1 MSLNNYWNDIDS
13 RLEKLVEFGEV
24 KLPSLEQFSLDLFS
38 NDIAN
43 EMGSQTFRELSNNHK
58 KFLDKIEIN
67 KYLIPKLYKI
77 AQKFF
82 NYDGELS
89 NQYHVARKVE
99 PGNKKEMYRAHFDS
113 HLFTIIFPI
122 KIPFFINQSSG
133 ELIYFPNLRSNPN
146 NEIMNILGKI
156 YYKKFASKK
165 GLQLLSRRKKKKIES
180 FKDKQPLIF
189 CGKQTLHTNF
199 PLSENCSSYRLT
211 LLTHLFD
218 NSPKYSLGNI
228 LRLIR
233 NR

>member
-1 MSLNNYWNDIDS
+1 MSINNYWNDIDS
-13 RLEKLVEFGEV
+13 RLERLVEFGEV
-24 KLPSLEQFSLDLFS
+24 KLPSLYQFGLDLFS
-38 NDIAN
+38 DNIAS
-43 EMGSQTFRELSNNHK
+43 EMGHQTFKELSNNHK
-58 KFLDKIEIN
+58 KFLDKIEIDT
-67 KYLIPKLYKI
+67 YLIPKLYKI

-113 HLFTIIFPI
+113 HLFTIIFPM
-122 KIPFFINQSSG
+122 KIPFAMDQGSG
-133 ELIYFPNLRSNPN
+133 ELIYFPNLRSNPK
-146 NEIMNILGKI
+146 NEIINILEKL

-165 GLQLLSRRKKKKIES
+165 GLQLLSKGNNQKIEN
-180 FKDKQPLIF
+180 FKNKQPLIF

-218 NSPKYSLGNI
+218 NSPKYSVGNI
-228 LRLIR
+228 LRRIR